1 MIAWLSGRLLRKS
14 ADSIIVDVS
23 GVGYQVS
30 ITLSTFSALP
40 ETGGDVGLHIHTH
53 LREDALS
60 LYGFSTELE
69 RELFL
74 LLLGV
79 SGIGPKLALAV
90 LSGLSAADLVSA
102 IRSGDDIA
110 LRSIT
115 GIGTKTAARLCLELK
130 DKVRQLHPDAKGT
143 ARPAAGSAHQEDA
156 VSALVS
162 LGYKRQ
168 SAEEAIQKTLRDFPG
183 MGLEELIR
191 KALGGLSVR

>member
-60 LYGFSTELE
+60 LYGFSSELE

-110 LRSIT
+110 LRSIA